1 MKKVLFEIN
10 SGEKNRILEMHQ
22 TATRKQYL
30 MENASDDDKIMAL
43 DIAKLL
49 DDLTGRYDI
58 DLTKLP
64 EDARYMFRILGDL
77 QNDIAV
83 DLIPN
88 YSVPRTKDPGWS
100 TLYNVVKKSATISND
115 VSISLNEFFDKLVEM
130 IILRLDRISFQ
141 YSLYHKRH
149 SLLFQTYKHIEKLK
163 LL

>member
-64 EDARYMFRILGDL
+64 EDTRYMFRILGDL

-130 IILRLDRISFQ
+130 IKKYFPNDDLSEVKDLINNFNIELD
-141 YSLYHKRH
+141 K
-149 SLLFQTYKHIEKLK
+149 YKY
-163 LL
+163 

>member
-64 EDARYMFRILGDL
+64 EDARYMFRVLGDL

-130 IILRLDRISFQ
+130 IKKYFPNDDLSEVKDLINNFNIELD
-141 YSLYHKRH
+141 K
-149 SLLFQTYKHIEKLK
+149 YKY
-163 LL
+163 

>member
-43 DIAKLL
+43 DIAELL

-130 IILRLDRISFQ
+130 IKKYFPNDDLSEVKDLINNFNIELD
-141 YSLYHKRH
+141 K
-149 SLLFQTYKHIEKLK
+149 YKY
-163 LL
+163 

>member
-100 TLYNVVKKSATISND
+100 TLYNVVKKSATISNN

-130 IILRLDRISFQ
+130 IKKYFPNDDLSEVKDLINNFNIELD
-141 YSLYHKRH
+141 K
-149 SLLFQTYKHIEKLK
+149 YKY
-163 LL
+163 

>member
-64 EDARYMFRILGDL
+64 EDTKYMFRILGDL
-77 QNDIAV
+77 QNDIAI

-88 YSVPRTKDPGWS
+88 YPVPRTKDPGWS
-100 TLYNVVKKSATISND
+100 TLYNVVKKPATIPND
-115 VSISLNEFFDKLVEM
+115 VSISLDEFFDKLVEM
-130 IILRLDRISFQ
+130 IKKYFPNDDLSEVKDLIKNFNIELD
-141 YSLYHKRH
+141 K
-149 SLLFQTYKHIEKLK
+149 YKY
-163 LL
+163 

>member
-1 MKKVLFEIN
+1 
-10 SGEKNRILEMHQ
+10 
-22 TATRKQYL
+22 
-30 MENASDDDKIMAL
+30 MAL

-130 IILRLDRISFQ
+130 IKKYFPNDDLSEVKDLINNFNIELD
-141 YSLYHKRH
+141 K
-149 SLLFQTYKHIEKLK
+149 YKY
-163 LL
+163 

>member
-130 IILRLDRISFQ
+130 IKKYFPNDDLSEVKDLINNFNIELD
-141 YSLYHKRH
+141 K
-149 SLLFQTYKHIEKLK
+149 YKY
-163 LL
+163 